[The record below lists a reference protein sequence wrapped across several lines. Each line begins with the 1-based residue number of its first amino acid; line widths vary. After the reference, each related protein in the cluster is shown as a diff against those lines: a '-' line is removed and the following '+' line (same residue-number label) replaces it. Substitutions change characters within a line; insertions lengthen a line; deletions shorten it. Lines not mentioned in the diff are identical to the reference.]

1 MPDKPR
7 YFSTIPTNVV
17 AFQFPADPEDAKHFI
32 TEVSQILIPA
42 VDRHP
47 FSSFAVTPHDNSI
60 AIPKKGEGNVRFYPG
75 DDSFAGE
82 VLKEAL
88 LELPEEKEAEY
99 DDKEELEAAA
109 ISLATASGQRWIDL
123 SPGERES
130 LRSSARATADNRRQ
144 SKPAWNSYLARSES
158 VNSAWYSSPKSVQD
172 TYCVQARALIYS
184 SAQDEHLF
192 YDDRIVE
199 LLSKSL
205 FAKEKLGITRYAFPL
220 PAHPET

>member
-144 SKPAWNSYLARSES
+144 SKPGL
-158 VNSAWYSSPKSVQD
+158 
-172 TYCVQARALIYS
+172 
-184 SAQDEHLF
+184 
-192 YDDRIVE
+192 E
-199 LLSKSL
+199 LLPSSVGVGELGLVFLAEERAGHVLRPSPRPYLLVRPRRAPVLRRPHRRTAVEVYLREGKARHNTLCVSL
-205 FAKEKLGITRYAFPL
+205 TGSP
-220 PAHPET
+220 